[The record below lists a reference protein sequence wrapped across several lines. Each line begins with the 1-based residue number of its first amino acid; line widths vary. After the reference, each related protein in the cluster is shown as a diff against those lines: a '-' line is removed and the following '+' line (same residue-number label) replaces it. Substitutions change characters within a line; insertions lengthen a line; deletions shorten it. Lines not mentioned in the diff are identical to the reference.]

1 MSSIYET
8 FSTSVSFIHLNIQS
22 LVPKLDLIYAEYDH
36 FNIMSFTE
44 TWLKGDNSDDSI
56 ELLNFQKP
64 FRRDRGPE
72 KNGGG
77 VVVYIKENIY
87 AYRRPDLEVNGIEAI
102 WIQIKIN
109 GNKVLYGTFYV
120 PPKSNT
126 DSWNKVENSIES
138 AVNDDS
144 IDYVIVTGDFNDN
157 QLDVNNVK
165 MRNISMQYSLQ
176 QLVEDPTNF
185 TEHSSSLIDLILTN
199 DVNFVPYAGVG
210 PPLLDQV
217 RYHCP
222 VIGFLNAPKPV
233 SKSFKRNM
241 WLYNQGDF
249 DEYRRLLSLTNWES
263 IFSIDDIDKI
273 TTDIS
278 NTILSAAEATIPNK
292 LVTIRKQDPAWLTNE
307 IRKLI
312 RKKNRIHNKA
322 KRLNKPADWNKFR
335 KIRNDVTSLVRKARD
350 AYQDK
355 LVSRLSDDHPSTR
368 TWWKTC
374 NQISGLK
381 PSHYGIPPLLKNNNL
396 IFNDLDKANEF
407 NNFFPMQTD
416 LDDSEA
422 VLPELSLPENQLCDI
437 KISETD
443 AEDVLSILNPSKAS
457 GPGVPVKCETKRNKW
472 KRNSSKRN
480 ETKSKR
486 NEVNFVSFRFD
497 FVSHFTCTHKDAVF
511 Q

>member
-1 MSSIYET
+1 MY
-8 FSTSVSFIHLNIQS
+8 L
-22 LVPKLDLIYAEYDH
+22 
-36 FNIMSFTE
+36 
-44 TWLKGDNSDDSI
+44 
-56 ELLNFQKP
+56 QK
-64 FRRDRGPE
+64 
-72 KNGGG
+72 
-77 VVVYIKENIY
+77 V
-87 AYRRPDLEVNGIEAI
+87 
-102 WIQIKIN
+102 
-109 GNKVLYGTFYV
+109 
-120 PPKSNT
+120 T

-138 AVNDDS
+138 AVNDDN

-165 MRNISMQYSLQ
+165 MRNILMQYSLQ

-185 TEHSSSLIDLILTN
+185 TEHSSSLIDLIFTN

-233 SKSFKRNM
+233 SKSFKRKI

-249 DEYRRLLSLTNWES
+249 DEYRRLLSLTDWES
-263 IFSIDDIDKI
+263 IFSIDEIDKI

-278 NTILSAAEATIPNK
+278 NTILSAADATIPNK

-335 KIRNDVTSLVRKARD
+335 KIRIDVTSLVRKARD

-381 PSHYGIPPLLKNNNL
+381 PSHYGIPPLLKNNKL

-407 NNFFPMQTD
+407 NNFFAMQTD

-437 KISETD
+437 EISETD
-443 AEDVLSILNPSKAS
+443 VEDVLSILNPSKAS
-457 GPGVPVKCETKRNKW
+457 GPDLINPRLLKEAVQQLKCPLCKLFNLSLSIGVLP
-472 KRNSSKRN
+472 S
-480 ETKSKR
+480 
-486 NEVNFVSFRFD
+486 D
-497 FVSHFTCTHKDAVF
+497 
-511 Q
+511 

>member
-1 MSSIYET
+1 MGISIEQYRLRVGLFTSNFEHNTKRLRQSEVLCILLFFFSHRKTNALRVIVFIHFIIDLLVLKKCLKNITKMTKVDKSAPSLPDKPTVDSKLTNSVMHIFFLLFVLQMLLILGGIETNPGPELPIDDELSSSFNDSSEMSSIYET

-22 LVPKLDLIYAEYDH
+22 LVPKLDLIYAEYEH
-36 FNIMSFTE
+36 FDIMSFTE

-102 WIQIKIN
+102 WVQIKIN

-233 SKSFKRNM
+233 SKSFKR
-241 WLYNQGDF
+241 
-249 DEYRRLLSLTNWES
+249 
-263 IFSIDDIDKI
+263 KI
-273 TTDIS
+273 
-278 NTILSAAEATIPNK
+278 
-292 LVTIRKQDPAWLTNE
+292 
-307 IRKLI
+307 
-312 RKKNRIHNKA
+312 
-322 KRLNKPADWNKFR
+322 
-335 KIRNDVTSLVRKARD
+335 
-350 AYQDK
+350 
-355 LVSRLSDDHPSTR
+355 
-368 TWWKTC
+368 
-374 NQISGLK
+374 
-381 PSHYGIPPLLKNNNL
+381 
-396 IFNDLDKANEF
+396 
-407 NNFFPMQTD
+407 
-416 LDDSEA
+416 
-422 VLPELSLPENQLCDI
+422 
-437 KISETD
+437 
-443 AEDVLSILNPSKAS
+443 
-457 GPGVPVKCETKRNKW
+457 
-472 KRNSSKRN
+472 
-480 ETKSKR
+480 
-486 NEVNFVSFRFD
+486 
-497 FVSHFTCTHKDAVF
+497 
-511 Q
+511 

>member
-1 MSSIYET
+1 M
-8 FSTSVSFIHLNIQS
+8 
-22 LVPKLDLIYAEYDH
+22 
-36 FNIMSFTE
+36 
-44 TWLKGDNSDDSI
+44 
-56 ELLNFQKP
+56 
-64 FRRDRGPE
+64 
-72 KNGGG
+72 
-77 VVVYIKENIY
+77 
-87 AYRRPDLEVNGIEAI
+87 
-102 WIQIKIN
+102 
-109 GNKVLYGTFYV
+109 
-120 PPKSNT
+120 
-126 DSWNKVENSIES
+126 
-138 AVNDDS
+138 
-144 IDYVIVTGDFNDN
+144 
-157 QLDVNNVK
+157 
-165 MRNISMQYSLQ
+165 
-176 QLVEDPTNF
+176 
-185 TEHSSSLIDLILTN
+185 
-199 DVNFVPYAGVG
+199 G

-322 KRLNKPADWNKFR
+322 KRLNKPADWNTFR
-335 KIRNDVTSLVRKARD
+335 KIRNDVTSLVRKSRD

-407 NNFFPMQTD
+407 NNFFAMQTD

-422 VLPELSLPENQLCDI
+422 YFPNFLFPKTSFV
-437 KISETD
+437 
-443 AEDVLSILNPSKAS
+443 ILK
-457 GPGVPVKCETKRNKW
+457 
-472 KRNSSKRN
+472 
-480 ETKSKR
+480 
-486 NEVNFVSFRFD
+486 
-497 FVSHFTCTHKDAVF
+497 
-511 Q
+511 